1 MPLSSLLLV
10 LGRVITKPAMT
21 CGHLASYCS
30 PLRYGLV
37 WRMLQVDA
45 KEGPHCVALT
55 KSYCYRVGPCS
66 AGRFPASQQCFS
78 LTLIQ
83 HQPAATS
90 QPTIFFS
97 HNELAQAT
105 RHRPAEPG
113 VGFIPFRGL
122 W

>member
-1 MPLSSLLLV
+1 MPLSSSLLV

-55 KSYCYRVGPCS
+55 KSYC
-66 AGRFPASQQCFS
+66 
-78 LTLIQ
+78 
-83 HQPAATS
+83 
-90 QPTIFFS
+90 
-97 HNELAQAT
+97 N
-105 RHRPAEPG
+105 G

-122 W
+122 R

>member
-45 KEGPHCVALT
+45 KEGPIALRSRNPT
-55 KSYCYRVGPCS
+55 
-66 AGRFPASQQCFS
+66 
-78 LTLIQ
+78 
-83 HQPAATS
+83 AT
-90 QPTIFFS
+90 
-97 HNELAQAT
+97 ELVSSPSEACG
-105 RHRPAEPG
+105 E
-113 VGFIPFRGL
+113 
-122 W
+122 